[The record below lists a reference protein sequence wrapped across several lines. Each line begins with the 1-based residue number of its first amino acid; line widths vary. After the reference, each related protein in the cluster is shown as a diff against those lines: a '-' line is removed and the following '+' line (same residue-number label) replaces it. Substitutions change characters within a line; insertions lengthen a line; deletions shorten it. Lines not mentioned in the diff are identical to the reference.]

1 MRPPTSG
8 PIASARAEIPAQMP
22 IAVPRWRGGNVA
34 AMIESVAGF
43 MRAAPAPCRTRAP
56 MSISDEPARPQSSEA
71 NVKTTIPTTKIKR
84 RP

>member
-8 PIASARAEIPAQMP
+8 PMASARADDPAQMP
-22 IAVPRWRGGNVA
+22 IAVPRSRGGKVA

-43 MRAAPAPCRTRAP
+43 MRAAPAPCRTREP
-56 MSISDEPARPQSSEA
+56 MSIDDEVASPHMSDAS
-71 NVKTTIPTTKIKR
+71 VKTTMPSTKTRR